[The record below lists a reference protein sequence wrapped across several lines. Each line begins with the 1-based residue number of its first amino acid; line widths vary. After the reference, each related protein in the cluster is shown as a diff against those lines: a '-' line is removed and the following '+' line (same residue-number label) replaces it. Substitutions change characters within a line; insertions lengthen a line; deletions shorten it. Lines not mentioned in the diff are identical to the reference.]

1 MKAILK
7 NYRQSPRK
15 VRLMADLIRGKKVS
29 QAETLLR
36 YSIKNASL
44 PILKLLNSA
53 TSNALSQGYAKE
65 DLKVKEITVN
75 GGYILKRMMPRARG
89 SAFVIR
95 KRTSLVSLNLS
106 SDSLTSDNPSINSGQ
121 EKKVEKKEKKETKKS
136 EETDNKSRIKNK
148 KIKI

>member
-15 VRLMADLIRGKKVS
+15 VRLMADLIRGKRVS

-106 SDSLTSDNPSINSGQ
+106 SDSLTSD
-121 EKKVEKKEKKETKKS
+121 KKEEKIAKNVKKS
-136 EETDNKSRIKNK
+136 EATDNKSRIKNK